1 MKISAIDIGSNS
13 VRLMVM
19 ADGKTLYKQLDT
31 TRLGEGLAN
40 SGVLKPEAIERTAR
54 AVQLFAAAA
63 ELNGA
68 GTPYVFATA
77 SVRSASNGGDFVK
90 RVKQL
95 TGIDV
100 DVISGEEEAACG
112 ITGALRG
119 RDGGI
124 IDLGGAS
131 TEITLQK
138 GGKTV
143 YSKSVNVGTVR
154 LYDIAGQDR
163 QALERAVEA
172 TLKDYGNLS
181 LAGTDMYGVG
191 GTATSLA
198 ALFHELPAYDPKVV
212 DGTVLT
218 VGWLGSMAERLLSM
232 PVEERKAM
240 RGMDVRRADVIAG
253 GCLLLHHILKRFGAE
268 KLTVSESDNLE
279 GYVLLKGLAK

>member
-1 MKISAIDIGSNS
+1 MKISAIDVGSNS

-138 GGKTV
+138 GGKIV

-163 QALERAVEA
+163 QALERAA
-172 TLKDYGNLS
+172 RTALKDYGNLS

>member
-1 MKISAIDIGSNS
+1 MKISAIDVGSNS

-163 QALERAVEA
+163 QALERAA
-172 TLKDYGNLS
+172 RTALKDYGNLS
-181 LAGTDMYGVG
+181 LAGTDIYGVG

-232 PVEERKAM
+232 SVEERKAM

>member
-1 MKISAIDIGSNS
+1 MKISAIDVGSNS

-100 DVISGEEEAACG
+100 DVISGEVEAACG

-163 QALERAVEA
+163 QALERAA
-172 TLKDYGNLS
+172 RTALKDYGNLS

-232 PVEERKAM
+232 SVEERKAM

>member
-1 MKISAIDIGSNS
+1 MKISAIDVGSNS

-163 QALERAVEA
+163 QALERAA
-172 TLKDYGNLS
+172 RTALKDYGNLS

-232 PVEERKAM
+232 SVEERKAM